1 MNCSRSQKGKA
12 GFNTKSFYFEDSAIS
27 CESTGFTA
35 RITFN
40 SLFIHLYFGQD
51 LEIKSQR
58 FNGDKKKNSE
68 MHCISVATFLNKI
81 IISLRKLYIKA
92 SGILPGT
99 FQTSFLLI
107 RNSHQH
113 IFT

>member
-1 MNCSRSQKGKA
+1 MNCSRSQKGKT
-12 GFNTKSFYFEDSAIS
+12 GFNTKSFYFKDSAIS
-27 CESTGFTA
+27 YESTGFTA
-35 RITFN
+35 RITFK

-51 LEIKSQR
+51 LEIKCQR
-58 FNGDKKKNSE
+58 FNGDKKNSE
-68 MHCISVATFLNKI
+68 MHCISVATFFNKI
-81 IISLRKLYIKA
+81 IISLRKLFIKA
-92 SGILPGT
+92 PGILPGT